1 MLQQSKRAL
10 ITGITGQDG
19 AYLTK
24 LLLNKG
30 YEVFGL
36 YRRTSSPN
44 TWRLGSL
51 GVLPRVHLI
60 CGDITDM
67 ASITNAIIESK
78 PDEIYNL
85 AAQSFV
91 GTSFEQPLVTA
102 TVDGLGVT
110 MLLEA
115 IRQINPHIRLYQAS
129 TSELYGDNSTSEQVG
144 HPLNEKSTFWP
155 ISPYATAKLYAF
167 HQVRLYREAYG
178 LFVVNGI
185 LFNHES
191 PLRGLEFVTRKIS
204 NSVARIYLGLQKNL
218 ELGNLDAMRDWGYAP
233 EYVEAMWMILQ
244 QEKPSDYVAAT
255 GQSHSVR
262 EFAKIAFNHVGL
274 EWTKHVINN
283 QKFERP
289 LDIPCLLGDASHAN
303 LDIGWHPKTTFE
315 ELVRIM
321 VDADVQRWQDFLQ
334 GKMFNWD
341 AINDPSLLNTPA
353 PIYTTDLPYVTP
365 QKG

>member
-19 AYLTK
+19 AYLAK
-24 LLLNKG
+24 FLLAKG

-44 TWRLGSL
+44 TWRLGAMGIL
-51 GVLPRVHLI
+51 QKVRLI

-78 PDEIYNL
+78 PSEIYNL

-102 TVDGLGVT
+102 AVDGLGVT

-115 IRQINPHIRLYQAS
+115 IRQINPKIRLYQAS
-129 TSELYGDNSTSEQVG
+129 TSELFGDNSTVELAG
-144 HPLNEKSTFWP
+144 RPLNEDSVFWP

-178 LFVVNGI
+178 LFAVNGI

-204 NSVARIYLGLQKNL
+204 NSVARISLGLQNKL

-233 EYVEAMWMILQ
+233 EYVEAMWIILQ
-244 QEKPSDYVAAT
+244 QEKPADYVAAT

-262 EFAKIAFNHVGL
+262 DYAEIAFSRVGL
-274 EWTKHVINN
+274 DWTEHVINN
-283 QKFERP
+283 RKFERP
-289 LDIPCLLGDASHAN
+289 LDIPCLLGDASRAFG
-303 LDIGWHPKTTFE
+303 DIGWRPKTTFLD
-315 ELVRIM
+315 LVHIM
-321 VDADVQRWQDFLQ
+321 VDADLRRWRDHLQ
-334 GKMFNWD
+334 GKVFHWD
-341 AINDPSLLNTPA
+341 AINDPSLSFTSEP
-353 PIYTTDLPYVTP
+353 LPSP
-365 QKG
+365 LLD